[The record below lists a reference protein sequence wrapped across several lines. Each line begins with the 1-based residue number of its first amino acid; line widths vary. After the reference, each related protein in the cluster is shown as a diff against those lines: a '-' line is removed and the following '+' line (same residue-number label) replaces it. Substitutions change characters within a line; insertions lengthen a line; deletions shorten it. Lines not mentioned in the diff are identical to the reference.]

1 MKTII
6 TRYPYIYN
14 GGYYSGELIMLAD
27 FSDKSSSD
35 NFPDVKLN
43 NKSLRFD
50 EKTIDLQKKT

>member
-14 GGYYSGELIMLAD
+14 GVYYSGELILLAD

-35 NFPDVKLN
+35 NFPNVLPA
-43 NKSLRFD
+43 RP
-50 EKTIDLQKKT
+50 TKKR